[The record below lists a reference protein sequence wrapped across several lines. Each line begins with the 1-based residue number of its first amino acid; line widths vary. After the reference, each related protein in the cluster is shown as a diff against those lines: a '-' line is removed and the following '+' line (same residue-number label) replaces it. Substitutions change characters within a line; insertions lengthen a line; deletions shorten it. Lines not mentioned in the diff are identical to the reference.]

1 MRRLAMESFAMFP
14 DLVEQLIDVSGIVP
28 MYERLARIDVA
39 LDEADAAEL
48 RGWLAHPALDG
59 FEHEWLDGD
68 AVRSV
73 EPLLRPGCIGGLHVP
88 GSAAISGG
96 RLTHAYARAAES
108 LGAEV
113 RQDVGEVRPIRHG
126 DRLVGVRLADGSEI
140 ASETVVLAAGYWS
153 RELAASVDVEIELN
167 PVKGQTV
174 KLRLTGG
181 AKLTANVYGPEA
193 ILVPRPDGTLIAGFT
208 LEPGRSDIRS
218 TVGGLSA
225 ILQRTT
231 ALVPSLVDAEWIAP

>member
-1 MRRLAMESFAMFP
+1 MSEKPQHVVIVGGGVIGCSVAYYLARHGVRSLVLESGRLGALASDAAAGVLLVRTEDERMRRLAMESFAMFP

-88 GSAAISGG
+88 GSAAISGWSANTRVCTG
-96 RLTHAYARAAES
+96 CRVARCR
-108 LGAEV
+108 GA
-113 RQDVGEVRPIRHG
+113 
-126 DRLVGVRLADGSEI
+126 
-140 ASETVVLAAGYWS
+140 
-153 RELAASVDVEIELN
+153 
-167 PVKGQTV
+167 
-174 KLRLTGG
+174 
-181 AKLTANVYGPEA
+181 
-193 ILVPRPDGTLIAGFT
+193 
-208 LEPGRSDIRS
+208 PGRR
-218 TVGGLSA
+218 
-225 ILQRTT
+225 
-231 ALVPSLVDAEWIAP
+231 